1 MSAWHR
7 TLSEMLMDVFDAVQ
21 TSRTDRAARVWT
33 RSLELTLPV
42 EVRLEETEG
51 EDEPVF
57 VADVP
62 AWRWRTVFDQTP
74 SRLQITWEE
83 SEL

>member
-1 MSAWHR
+1 MTMWHR
-7 TLSEMLMDVFDAVQ
+7 PLAEMLTDVFDAVGRG
-21 TSRTDRAARVWT
+21 RTAGAQVRT

-42 EVRLEETEG
+42 EVRLQDVEG
-51 EDEPVF
+51 EPTLI
-57 VADVP
+57 ADVP

-83 SEL
+83 CEL